1 MKSSKDLKRY
11 FESLK
16 TDRSTWEQLWQE
28 VADWGLARRT
38 FIRPVTQT
46 GEGKRTR
53 FVFDNTMM
61 VANDLLASGLHNLL
75 TNTSNRWFHLEPD
88 DLRILQIPGVAD
100 WFAVAEDALFRQI
113 ERPEAGFHPQIAECY
128 NDLSAFG
135 NCAFATLRLRGN
147 ARTPEG
153 LWFQALPLAETYV
166 DEGPDGRVQSIFRHW
181 RYTPAQFRARW
192 PEGTND
198 RVDAQFKM
206 RHTERNI
213 EILQAF
219 VPNEIY
225 EEGTRFG
232 PTASRVRS
240 VTMMME
246 DALEIETKYF
256 QEMPIAFARWNLD
269 PGELYARG
277 PGVQALSDQRMLN
290 AMRKTTL
297 EGAEKGVDPPLLVPD
312 NGVVTQ
318 LDISPGGLSVYRA
331 ATQDPVRELYTR
343 AGTGAD
349 LGVDMM
355 RDIQANVR
363 AAHHYDL
370 LSIIQDPRMSATQV
384 LEISTRTQQILA
396 PRLGR
401 VQSDL
406 LEPIID
412 RSFNIG
418 LRAGWIPRPPDG
430 LRGTRVNVRYVSQI
444 QRAQRANEAQALLN
458 ALNSVVQLGQV
469 EPSIFDTLE
478 PDRIA
483 RFFFEAWGVPQEL
496 LRTPQQV
503 QAMRQAR
510 AQQQAQ
516 QEQQQLMLEG
526 AKTAMP
532 LLTQAA
538 QSAREQAPA

>member
-1 MKSSKDLKRY
+1 MEPKEIKRY
-11 FESLK
+11 FEALR

-38 FIRPVTQT
+38 FTRPVTQT

-53 FVFDNTMM
+53 FIYDNTMM

-75 TNTSNRWFHLEPD
+75 TSTSNRWAHLEPD
-88 DLRILQIPGVAD
+88 DLRLLQFPGVSD
-100 WFAVAEDALFRQI
+100 WLAATEDALFRQI
-113 ERPEAGFHPQIAECY
+113 ERPDAGFHPQIAECY
-128 NDLSAFG
+128 NDLASFG
-135 NCAFATLRLRGN
+135 NCAMATLRAPAGPRS
-147 ARTPEG
+147 PEG

-166 DEGPDGRVQSIFRHW
+166 DEGPDGRIQCVFRFW
-181 RYTPAQFRARW
+181 RYTPQQFRARW
-192 PEGTND
+192 PEGTNEQ
-198 RVDAQFKM
+198 VDAQFRQ
-206 RHTERNI
+206 RHTERNV
-213 EILQAF
+213 EILQALI
-219 VPNEIY
+219 PNEIW

-232 PTASRVRS
+232 PRASRIRS
-240 VTMMME
+240 CTLMM
-246 DALEIETKYF
+246 DSAVEIEKRF
-256 QEMPIAFARWNLD
+256 FHEMPVAFARWNLD
-269 PGELYARG
+269 PGELYGRG

-290 AMRKTTL
+290 EMRKTTL
-297 EGAEKGVDPPLLVPD
+297 DGAQKGVDPPLLVPD
-312 NGVVTQ
+312 NGTVTQ

-343 AGTGAD
+343 AQTGAD
-349 LGVDMM
+349 LGVDLM
-355 RDIQANVR
+355 RDIQSNVR

-384 LEISTRTQQILA
+384 LEVSARTQQILA

-406 LEPIID
+406 LEPIVD

-418 LRAGWIPRPPDG
+418 LRAGWIAPPPEV
-430 LRGTRVNVRYVSQI
+430 LRGRRVNVRYVSEI

-458 ALNSVVQLGQV
+458 ALNSVIQLGQV

-483 RFFFEAWGVPQEL
+483 RFFFEAWGVPSEL
-496 LRTPQQV
+496 LRTPEQV
-503 QAMRQAR
+503 MGMRRAR
-510 AQQQAQ
+510 AQEQAQ
-516 QEQQQLMLEG
+516 QERQQMLLAG

-532 LLTQAA
+532 LLTQVA
-538 QSAREQAPA
+538 QGAREQAAA